1 MTFSFV
7 HVSLFLVS
15 CSFLIKDVRYHG
27 HLQHTFCTL
36 FNSQKLYGF
45 VRHDDIS
52 SYFEVLSIFFVCVG
66 RNI

>member
-1 MTFSFV
+1 MDTFNTV
-7 HVSLFLVS
+7 LYAV
-15 CSFLIKDVRYHG
+15 
-27 HLQHTFCTL
+27 
-36 FNSQKLYGF
+36 FNSQKLYVF